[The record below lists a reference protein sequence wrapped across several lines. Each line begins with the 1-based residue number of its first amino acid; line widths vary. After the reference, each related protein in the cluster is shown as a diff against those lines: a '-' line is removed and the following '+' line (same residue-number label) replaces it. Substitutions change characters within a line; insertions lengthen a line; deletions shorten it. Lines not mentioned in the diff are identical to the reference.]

1 MKRIPCIAIAC
12 LILTLSG
19 CAVKSAA
26 DAETVCDPGSGPEPP
41 QFCLTA
47 ELPAELQRSAE
58 DSAEGR
64 SVYTRADGA
73 YEVVI
78 ETAAG
83 SPDAVLRQLTGRE
96 TAALDPVY
104 LAWPQADQY
113 QFAWTADPHKSWG
126 QYVVYQVDRSVY
138 VYDMEAQ
145 TVKEL
150 FTYNKDWKNYN
161 YMILDGH
168 VIAICG
174 TGDTCRAWAIDIAD
188 ESVVELDTRGG
199 NAIAITPEYECNDYI
214 VGLLANQTGKV
225 EEYYISKEDFYR
237 SNYNGIFS

>member
-1 MKRIPCIAIAC
+1 MKRIPCIAIVC

-47 ELPAELQRSAE
+47 ELPSELQRSAE

-83 SPDAVLRQLTGRE
+83 ARPMRC
-96 TAALDPVY
+96 
-104 LAWPQADQY
+104 
-113 QFAWTADPHKSWG
+113 
-126 QYVVYQVDRSVY
+126 
-138 VYDMEAQ
+138 
-145 TVKEL
+145 
-150 FTYNKDWKNYN
+150 
-161 YMILDGH
+161 
-168 VIAICG
+168 CG
-174 TGDTCRAWAIDIAD
+174 
-188 ESVVELDTRGG
+188 S
-199 NAIAITPEYECNDYI
+199 
-214 VGLLANQTGKV
+214 
-225 EEYYISKEDFYR
+225 
-237 SNYNGIFS
+237 

>member
-47 ELPAELQRSAE
+47 ELPSELQRSAE

-96 TAALDPVY
+96 AATIHRML
-104 LAWPQADQY
+104 
-113 QFAWTADPHKSWG
+113 
-126 QYVVYQVDRSVY
+126 
-138 VYDMEAQ
+138 
-145 TVKEL
+145 EL
-150 FTYNKDWKNYN
+150 SGVFR
-161 YMILDGH
+161 IVRGS
-168 VIAICG
+168 
-174 TGDTCRAWAIDIAD
+174 RAA
-188 ESVVELDTRGG
+188 VTR
-199 NAIAITPEYECNDYI
+199 
-214 VGLLANQTGKV
+214 
-225 EEYYISKEDFYR
+225 
-237 SNYNGIFS
+237 

>member
-83 SPDAVLRQLTGRE
+83 APDAVLRQLRWTRSIWPGRRQISTSSRGRARTTRE
-96 TAALDPVY
+96 SLPAAARCSMTA
-104 LAWPQADQY
+104 
-113 QFAWTADPHKSWG
+113 
-126 QYVVYQVDRSVY
+126 R
-138 VYDMEAQ
+138 
-145 TVKEL
+145 
-150 FTYNKDWKNYN
+150 
-161 YMILDGH
+161 
-168 VIAICG
+168 
-174 TGDTCRAWAIDIAD
+174 RAT
-188 ESVVELDTRGG
+188 L
-199 NAIAITPEYECNDYI
+199 
-214 VGLLANQTGKV
+214 
-225 EEYYISKEDFYR
+225 
-237 SNYNGIFS
+237 

>member
-26 DAETVCDPGSGPEPP
+26 DAETVCDLGSGPEPP

-83 SPDAVLRQLTGRE
+83 APDAVLRQLTGRE
-96 TAALDPVY
+96 AAALDPVY

-113 QFAWTADPHKSWG
+113 QFAWTGADDEG
-126 QYVVYQVDRSVY
+126 
-138 VYDMEAQ
+138 
-145 TVKEL
+145 EL
-150 FTYNKDWKNYN
+150 
-161 YMILDGH
+161 
-168 VIAICG
+168 ACCG
-174 TGDTCRAWAIDIAD
+174 TLLYDGTTCYTLTIRCAA
-188 ESVVELDTRGG
+188 ELEKTYHAEFARILAHTRLSD
-199 NAIAITPEYECNDYI
+199 AA
-214 VGLLANQTGKV
+214 
-225 EEYYISKEDFYR
+225 
-237 SNYNGIFS
+237 

>member
-1 MKRIPCIAIAC
+1 MKRIPCIAIVC

-47 ELPAELQRSAE
+47 ELPSELQRSAE

-83 SPDAVLRQLTGRE
+83 APDAVLRQLTGRE
-96 TAALDPVY
+96 TAALDPQISTSSRGRARTTRES
-104 LAWPQADQY
+104 LPAA
-113 QFAWTADPHKSWG
+113 ARCSMTA
-126 QYVVYQVDRSVY
+126 R
-138 VYDMEAQ
+138 
-145 TVKEL
+145 
-150 FTYNKDWKNYN
+150 
-161 YMILDGH
+161 
-168 VIAICG
+168 
-174 TGDTCRAWAIDIAD
+174 RAT
-188 ESVVELDTRGG
+188 L
-199 NAIAITPEYECNDYI
+199 
-214 VGLLANQTGKV
+214 
-225 EEYYISKEDFYR
+225 
-237 SNYNGIFS
+237 

>member
-47 ELPAELQRSAE
+47 ELPSELQRSAE

-83 SPDAVLRQLTGRE
+83 APDAVLRQLTGRE

-113 QFAWTADPHKSWG
+113 QFA
-126 QYVVYQVDRSVY
+126 
-138 VYDMEAQ
+138 
-145 TVKEL
+145 
-150 FTYNKDWKNYN
+150 
-161 YMILDGH
+161 
-168 VIAICG
+168 
-174 TGDTCRAWAIDIAD
+174 
-188 ESVVELDTRGG
+188 
-199 NAIAITPEYECNDYI
+199 
-214 VGLLANQTGKV
+214 
-225 EEYYISKEDFYR
+225 
-237 SNYNGIFS
+237 

>member
-1 MKRIPCIAIAC
+1 MKRISCIAIAC

-47 ELPAELQRSAE
+47 
-58 DSAEGR
+58 
-64 SVYTRADGA
+64 

-83 SPDAVLRQLTGRE
+83 APDAVLRQLTGRE

-113 QFAWTADPHKSWG
+113 QFAWTGADDEG
-126 QYVVYQVDRSVY
+126 
-138 VYDMEAQ
+138 
-145 TVKEL
+145 EL
-150 FTYNKDWKNYN
+150 
-161 YMILDGH
+161 
-168 VIAICG
+168 ACCG
-174 TGDTCRAWAIDIAD
+174 TLLYDGTTCYTLTIRCAA
-188 ESVVELDTRGG
+188 ELEKTYHAEFARILAHTRLTD
-199 NAIAITPEYECNDYI
+199 AA
-214 VGLLANQTGKV
+214 
-225 EEYYISKEDFYR
+225 
-237 SNYNGIFS
+237 

>member
-1 MKRIPCIAIAC
+1 MKRISCIAIAC

-47 ELPAELQRSAE
+47 ELPSELQRSAE

-83 SPDAVLRQLTGRE
+83 APDAVLRQL
-96 TAALDPVY
+96 
-104 LAWPQADQY
+104 
-113 QFAWTADPHKSWG
+113 AWTGADDEG
-126 QYVVYQVDRSVY
+126 
-138 VYDMEAQ
+138 
-145 TVKEL
+145 EL
-150 FTYNKDWKNYN
+150 
-161 YMILDGH
+161 
-168 VIAICG
+168 ACCG
-174 TGDTCRAWAIDIAD
+174 TLLYDGTTCYTLTIRCAA
-188 ESVVELDTRGG
+188 ELEKTYHAEFARILAHTRLTD
-199 NAIAITPEYECNDYI
+199 AA
-214 VGLLANQTGKV
+214 
-225 EEYYISKEDFYR
+225 
-237 SNYNGIFS
+237 

>member
-1 MKRIPCIAIAC
+1 MKRISCIAIAC

-41 QFCLTA
+41 QFCLAA

-83 SPDAVLRQLTGRE
+83 APDAVLRQLTGRE
-96 TAALDPVY
+96 AAALDQIGR
-104 LAWPQADQY
+104 A
-113 QFAWTADPHKSWG
+113 
-126 QYVVYQVDRSVY
+126 
-138 VYDMEAQ
+138 
-145 TVKEL
+145 
-150 FTYNKDWKNYN
+150 
-161 YMILDGH
+161 H
-168 VIAICG
+168 V
-174 TGDTCRAWAIDIAD
+174 
-188 ESVVELDTRGG
+188 
-199 NAIAITPEYECNDYI
+199 
-214 VGLLANQTGKV
+214 
-225 EEYYISKEDFYR
+225 
-237 SNYNGIFS
+237 

>member
-1 MKRIPCIAIAC
+1 MVC
-12 LILTLSG
+12 LILTLRG

-83 SPDAVLRQLTGRE
+83 APDAVLRQLTGRE

-113 QFAWTADPHKSWG
+113 QFAWTGADDEG
-126 QYVVYQVDRSVY
+126 
-138 VYDMEAQ
+138 
-145 TVKEL
+145 EL
-150 FTYNKDWKNYN
+150 
-161 YMILDGH
+161 
-168 VIAICG
+168 ACCG
-174 TGDTCRAWAIDIAD
+174 TLLYDGTTCYTLTIRCVA
-188 ESVVELDTRGG
+188 ELEKTYHAEFARILAHTRLTD
-199 NAIAITPEYECNDYI
+199 AA
-214 VGLLANQTGKV
+214 
-225 EEYYISKEDFYR
+225 
-237 SNYNGIFS
+237 

>member
-26 DAETVCDPGSGPEPP
+26 NAETVCDPGSGPEPP

-83 SPDAVLRQLTGRE
+83 APDAVLRQLTGRE
-96 TAALDPVY
+96 AAALDPVY

-113 QFAWTADPHKSWG
+113 QFAWTGADDEG
-126 QYVVYQVDRSVY
+126 
-138 VYDMEAQ
+138 
-145 TVKEL
+145 EL
-150 FTYNKDWKNYN
+150 
-161 YMILDGH
+161 
-168 VIAICG
+168 ACCG
-174 TGDTCRAWAIDIAD
+174 TLLYDETQDAHAGASGCGCSAAVLCCRLLHSDHPLRGRAGEDLSCRVCPHSGAHKAD
-188 ESVVELDTRGG
+188 GRCMT
-199 NAIAITPEYECNDYI
+199 
-214 VGLLANQTGKV
+214 GLRNFFACV
-225 EEYYISKEDFYR
+225 FPA
-237 SNYNGIFS
+237 FAV

>member
-1 MKRIPCIAIAC
+1 MKRIPCIAIVC

-83 SPDAVLRQLTGRE
+83 APDAVLRQLTGRE

-104 LAWPQADQY
+104 LACRRQISTSSRGRARTTRESLPA
-113 QFAWTADPHKSWG
+113 AARCSMTA
-126 QYVVYQVDRSVY
+126 R
-138 VYDMEAQ
+138 
-145 TVKEL
+145 
-150 FTYNKDWKNYN
+150 
-161 YMILDGH
+161 
-168 VIAICG
+168 
-174 TGDTCRAWAIDIAD
+174 RAT
-188 ESVVELDTRGG
+188 L
-199 NAIAITPEYECNDYI
+199 
-214 VGLLANQTGKV
+214 
-225 EEYYISKEDFYR
+225 
-237 SNYNGIFS
+237 

>member
-96 TAALDPVY
+96 TAADDEGE
-104 LAWPQADQY
+104 LAC
-113 QFAWTADPHKSWG
+113 
-126 QYVVYQVDRSVY
+126 
-138 VYDMEAQ
+138 
-145 TVKEL
+145 
-150 FTYNKDWKNYN
+150 
-161 YMILDGH
+161 
-168 VIAICG
+168 CG
-174 TGDTCRAWAIDIAD
+174 TLLYDGTTCYSLTIRCAA
-188 ESVVELDTRGG
+188 ELEKTYHAEFARILAHTRLTD
-199 NAIAITPEYECNDYI
+199 AA
-214 VGLLANQTGKV
+214 
-225 EEYYISKEDFYR
+225 
-237 SNYNGIFS
+237 

>member
-1 MKRIPCIAIAC
+1 MKRISCIAIAC

-47 ELPAELQRSAE
+47 ELPSELQRSAE

-83 SPDAVLRQLTGRE
+83 APDAVLRQLTAERRPRWTRSIWPGRRQISTSSRGRARTTRE
-96 TAALDPVY
+96 SLPAAARCSMTA
-104 LAWPQADQY
+104 
-113 QFAWTADPHKSWG
+113 
-126 QYVVYQVDRSVY
+126 R
-138 VYDMEAQ
+138 
-145 TVKEL
+145 
-150 FTYNKDWKNYN
+150 
-161 YMILDGH
+161 
-168 VIAICG
+168 
-174 TGDTCRAWAIDIAD
+174 RAT
-188 ESVVELDTRGG
+188 L
-199 NAIAITPEYECNDYI
+199 
-214 VGLLANQTGKV
+214 
-225 EEYYISKEDFYR
+225 
-237 SNYNGIFS
+237 

>member
-1 MKRIPCIAIAC
+1 MKRISCIAIAC

-47 ELPAELQRSAE
+47 ELPSELQRSVE

-83 SPDAVLRQLTGRE
+83 APDAVLRQLTGRE

-113 QFAWTADPHKSWG
+113 QFAWTGADDEG
-126 QYVVYQVDRSVY
+126 
-138 VYDMEAQ
+138 
-145 TVKEL
+145 EL
-150 FTYNKDWKNYN
+150 
-161 YMILDGH
+161 
-168 VIAICG
+168 ACCG
-174 TGDTCRAWAIDIAD
+174 TLLYDGATCYTLTI
-188 ESVVELDTRGG
+188 RG
-199 NAIAITPEYECNDYI
+199 AAERERT
-214 VGLLANQTGKV
+214 
-225 EEYYISKEDFYR
+225 
-237 SNYNGIFS
+237 